1 MTTPLFKKL
10 NLGESKDVVV
20 IDAPASFESE
30 LEALKGVT
38 VSRAAKKGLTFAIG
52 FGTTKKQVDAY
63 AKKVAAPAEG
73 DPVIWFAYPKGSSK
87 KYTCEFNRD
96 DGWDALGA
104 VGYEPVRQV
113 AIDEDWSAL
122 RFRRVGNIKTLT
134 RAASGARTA
143 EGKRRTTGK
152 GR

>member
-1 MTTPLFKKL
+1 MSALFKKL
-10 NLGESKDVVV
+10 NLGEHTQVSV
-20 IDAPASFESE
+20 IDAPKSFDAE
-30 LEALKGVT
+30 LTQLKGVT
-38 VSRAAKKGLTFAIG
+38 IARAPKKGFAFVIG
-52 FGTTKKQVDAY
+52 FGTTKKQVDAF
-63 AKKVAAPAEG
+63 AKKVAAPLEG
-73 DPVIWFAYPKGSSK
+73 DPVVWFAYPKGSSK
-87 KYTCEFNRD
+87 KYTCEFNRN